1 MRGLGSI
8 AAAVLVL
15 LLANPDSQ
23 ALAEQQDGAF
33 KSAFGKLFSGIGDE
47 FNRIAKGT
55 TRKTVNVA
63 YKFKPGEIIVS
74 TKDRRLYYVIAPGRA
89 YRYSVGVGREGFQWG
104 GVSHVSRKAEWPD
117 WRPPKEML
125 ERQPELPEFM
135 PGGLDNPL
143 GARAL
148 YLGSSLYRIHGT
160 RSKHTI
166 GQAISSGCI
175 RMLNDDVIDLYDR
188 VKVGAKV
195 YVYH

>member
-1 MRGLGSI
+1 MRGMGSI
-8 AAAVLVL
+8 AAVVMVL
-15 LLANPDSQ
+15 LLAHPHGPAKAQDEGSFQ
-23 ALAEQQDGAF
+23 AT
-33 KSAFGKLFSGIGDE
+33 FGKLFSGIGDE

-55 TRKTVNVA
+55 TRKTVNIQRK
-63 YKFKPGEIIVS
+63 YKRGEIIVS

-89 YRYSVGVGREGFQWG
+89 LRYTVGVGREGFQWG
-104 GVSHVSRKAEWPD
+104 GQSHVSRKAKWPD
-117 WRPPKEML
+117 WRPPQEML

-135 PGGLDNPL
+135 PGGPENPL

-160 RSKHTI
+160 RASHTI

-175 RMLNDDVIDLYDR
+175 RMLNDDVIDLYNR